1 MLNNKEETV
10 LVQTLIVHIIN
21 LNEQIDELEEKLK
34 RTKTI
39 LNEVTGN
46 KTVTYNIDKVT
57 PF

>member
-34 RTKTI
+34 RELKQ
-39 LNEVTGN
+39 
-46 KTVTYNIDKVT
+46 D
-57 PF
+57 

>member
-34 RTKTI
+34 ITKTR